1 MEAIVCTKE
10 ITKIKIIEEK
20 KEKVY
25 KFKYKDELESFAN
38 NGDLTNDSVVLDI
51 YIQRKIHTKPK
62 VKKQSKVTTI
72 KLSKEEMEEYIK
84 NIKG

>member
-62 VKKQSKVTTI
+62 VKKQSKVTTM

>member
-1 MEAIVCTKE
+1 MYKRNN
-10 ITKIKIIEEK
+10 KNKNHRRK

-62 VKKQSKVTTI
+62 VKKQSKVTKI